1 MQQEQQTATPRYYV
15 ETDASYQWR
24 DGEMRAVRYVIQLG
38 GTPRLVCA
46 EYQTVEGWR
55 RVEDVDLLEDLL
67 DRLEADAVFDG
78 LRDAARGDAAIV
90 DGTKLALAMPHWAS

>member
-1 MQQEQQTATPRYYV
+1 MQQEQTTPPRYYV

-24 DGEMRAVRYVIQLG
+24 DGETRAVRYVIAVG

-46 EYQTVEGWR
+46 QYETLEGWR

-67 DRLEADAVFDG
+67 DRLEADAVLDG
-78 LRDAARGDAAIV
+78 LRDAGRGEAGRV
-90 DGTKLALAMPHWAS
+90 DGTKLAPALPPWAS